1 MALVIEYHEELEHD
15 LRGRNLDLLD
25 LWRGRLSFRQIDLEI
40 KHLPPGS
47 LFFRTFD
54 PDEAFAAS
62 WETSDYLLALL
73 VDLIGKANFQQWKRL
88 ERPAEIVATR
98 KATEARHKALIEK
111 YEAKVAAAKKRLVI
125 DGAVQADDQEPEHD
139 QSGNESHP
147 EPSPLTVPR
156 RSTVVR
162 KKR

>member
-1 MALVIEYHEELEHD
+1 VALVIEYHEELEHD

-25 LWRGRLSFRQIDLEI
+25 LWRGRLSFRQLDMEI
-40 KHLPPGS
+40 KHLPTGS

-54 PDEAFAAS
+54 PDSAFADS
-62 WETSDYLLALL
+62 WQTSDYLLALV
-73 VDLIGKANFQQWKRL
+73 VDLIGKANFQQWKPL
-88 ERPAEIVATR
+88 ERPAQA
-98 KATEARHKALIEK
+98 AARRRADDARRRALIEK

-139 QSGNESHP
+139 QSGNERHP

-156 RSTVVR
+156 RPTVVR